1 MIFRCCL
8 KWISS
13 SFLASNADSS
23 VVAAIDIVSAD
34 LSELRFTVI
43 KFIFDCSFIGEKV
56 RKWEARIRVKI
67 RIVEVNPILFFLRQ
81 WTFQNYVYSFLEAI
95 CYVLGL
101 TFTFSK
107 ICWKW
112 GSATKVLSSTGT
124 GTVSLTLFFGW
135 WLVGSSYVLVGRL
148 MGWPAECD
156 LKLD

>member
-43 KFIFDCSFIGEKV
+43 KFIFDCSFICEKV
-56 RKWEARIRVKI
+56 RKWEARIRI

-81 WTFQNYVYSFLEAI
+81 RTFRNYVYCSLEAI
-95 CYVLGL
+95 CFFLIL

-135 WLVGSSYVLVGRL
+135 WLVGSSYVLCGRL

-156 LKLD
+156 LKLDE